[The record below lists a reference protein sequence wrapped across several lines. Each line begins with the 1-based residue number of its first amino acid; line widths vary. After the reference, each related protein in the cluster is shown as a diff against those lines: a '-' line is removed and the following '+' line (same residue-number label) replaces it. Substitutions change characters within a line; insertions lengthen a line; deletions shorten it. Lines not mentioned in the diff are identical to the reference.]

1 MEQAM
6 ILVVDDN
13 PTNRF
18 ILAKMLQSRGYAVT
32 EVTSGPRAIECI
44 RDNAPALV
52 LMDINMPGMTGVE
65 AALEITNL
73 LGSKAPAII
82 AVTGDDTSQRRAE
95 CGAAGFNGFVPKPVR
110 MQSLFEVID
119 QSLKGGQL
127 EVW

>member
-1 MEQAM
+1 M
-6 ILVVDDN
+6 ILIVDDN

-32 EVTSGPRAIECI
+32 EVTSGSRAIECI
-44 RDNAPALV
+44 RDNAPAIV

-73 LGSKAPAII
+73 MGSDAPAIV

-95 CGAAGFNGFVPKPVR
+95 CEAAGFDGFIPKPVR
-110 MQSLFEVID
+110 MQSLFDIID
-119 QSLKGGQL
+119 RNLQGGGL